1 MSEQIA
7 DRAGPEAEQGVKEE
21 PHTTV
26 GAEDVEHTLEE
37 LFCTIKDV
45 FI

>member
-1 MSEQIA
+1 MSEQIV
-7 DRAGPEAEQGVKEE
+7 DQAGPEAEEGAKEE

-37 LFCTIKDV
+37 LSYTIKDV
-45 FI
+45 FT